1 MTIRNI
7 DIDKFVDYFES
18 KESFGLQDIK
28 DYFQRFK
35 KDISRTTLDWW
46 IYELKQR
53 GILYRVGRGLY
64 SFQEPIFFNPSIEK
78 ELIKLHGWLVKE
90 FPYLDLCIWHSKW
103 VNQFMVHQIGRF
115 YILIEVEKEAVE
127 SVFYYLKERE
137 KDVFLN
143 PSSDILYHYAN
154 AKESII
160 VKPLISEAP
169 INKQNKIP
177 TASLEKI
184 LVDLVSDEIFEA
196 YQGAELDNIL
206 ENAFS
211 LYSINEPKL
220 LRYASRRKRK
230 KYLLTKI
237 EKTKQLIKDQ

>member
-1 MTIRNI
+1 MTTRNI

-18 KESFGLQDIK
+18 KESFRLQDIK

-64 SFQEPIFFNPSIEK
+64 SLQEPIFFSPNIEK
-78 ELIKLHGWLVKE
+78 KLIKLYAWLVKE
-90 FPYLDLCIWHSKW
+90 FPHLEICIWDTKW
-103 VNQFMVHQIGRF
+103 INQFMIHQIGRF
-115 YILIEVEKEAVE
+115 YTLIEVEKEAVE
-127 SVFYYLKERE
+127 SVFYSLKE
-137 KDVFLN
+137 KGKNVFLN
-143 PSSDILYHYAN
+143 PSSDILYHYADS
-154 AKESII
+154 KESII

-169 INKQNKIP
+169 ILRDNKVP

-206 ENAFS
+206 ENSFS
-211 LYSINEPKL
+211 HYSINEPKL

-230 KYLLTKI
+230 KYLLDKI
-237 EKTKQLIKDQ
+237 EKTKQIIEG